1 MTLETLPAPLQKCV
15 ETVREQF
22 VARHLNISSAVI
34 EECALG
40 ILNAA
45 LEAGVAREDT
55 AHELPDGSWDNYHV
69 PVANEFPVIL
79 IRTGDT

>member
-1 MTLETLPAPLQKCV
+1 MTLETLPPPLQKCV
-15 ETVREQF
+15 ETVRERF

-45 LEAGVAREDT
+45 LEAGVAREGWWCDT
-55 AHELPDGSWDNYHV
+55 LQKAITIH
-69 PVANEFPVIL
+69 
-79 IRTGDT
+79 TGDT

>member
-1 MTLETLPAPLQKCV
+1 MTLETLPVPLQKCV
-15 ETVREQF
+15 ETVRERF

-40 ILNAA
+40 ILNVA
-45 LEAGVAREDT
+45 LETGVAREEIIKPSQFYNEK
-55 AHELPDGSWDNYHV
+55 HEIRIS
-69 PVANEFPVIL
+69 L

>member
-22 VARHLNISSAVI
+22 VARHMNISSAVI
-34 EECALG
+34 EECTLWM
-40 ILNAA
+40 LNAA
-45 LEAGVAREDT
+45 LEAGVAREEIIKPSQFYDEK
-55 AHELPDGSWDNYHV
+55 HEIRIS
-69 PVANEFPVIL
+69 L

>member
-34 EECALG
+34 EECVLG

-45 LEAGVAREDT
+45 LEAGVAREIDMGF
-55 AHELPDGSWDNYHV
+55 AGPDNVVRPGK
-69 PVANEFPVIL
+69 ALL